1 LQSDQIKEIT
11 ARKLMIIMNKAFNY
25 TVLTLFTLVL
35 QSGFAQSVL
44 TPENAIS
51 TTLEQ
56 NFGIKLARQNNSIAT
71 NNASKIAVGYK
82 PTVNAAAGASGNIGG
97 SSQKFSS
104 GMENTVNN
112 AVSFSGNA
120 SITGSYT
127 LYDETRSNTLDQ
139 LKEILNLSN
148 LQLRQTIELNILQVI
163 ARYYDVARL
172 TSTVDVLNQTLTVS
186 NRRRERVAYQYEYGQ
201 GVRLDILNAEVDI
214 QRDSINLINT
224 LQLLANAKR
233 DLNVLMGV
241 AINNPFEVDTAVTY
255 QDVSL
260 ETLKSA
266 MSQQN
271 VDLLLL
277 DKNVDINR
285 YDLEIIEA
293 EKKPRLVANGAYSY
307 SQQKNPAGAFITSSN
322 SRGLNLGLNLS
333 WNLFD
338 GGLRNLRRQNTE
350 IALQSLELQKDQLLQ
365 ELERDLVNTWESY
378 QNALYVL
385 KAEETNLNTSRLNF
399 ERTEEQFNLGQ
410 STSVEFRQAQLNLL
424 NAATNY
430 TNAKYDAKVIEIS
443 LLQLAGNLLQ

>member
-1 LQSDQIKEIT
+1 
-11 ARKLMIIMNKAFNY
+11 MNKAFNCIF
-25 TVLTLFTLVL
+25 LILFTLAL
-35 QSGFAQSVL
+35 QSGATQSIL
-44 TPENAIS
+44 TPEDAIN
-51 TTLEQ
+51 TTLEN
-56 NFGIKLARQNNSIAT
+56 NFGIKLARQNISIAT

-82 PTVNAAAGASGNIGG
+82 PTLNASAGASSNIGG
-97 SSQKFSS
+97 SAQRFSS

-120 SITGSYT
+120 SIAGAYT
-127 LYDETRSNTLDQ
+127 LYDETRGTTLDQ
-139 LKEILNLSN
+139 LKELLNLSN
-148 LQLRQTIELNILQVI
+148 IQLRQTIELNVLQLI
-163 ARYYDVARL
+163 AIYYDVARL
-172 TSTVDVLNQTLTVS
+172 TSTVDVLKQTLAVS

-201 GVRLDILNAEVDI
+201 GVRLDILNAEVDV

-241 AINNPFEVDTAVTY
+241 VIDNPIEVDTTVTY
-255 QDVSL
+255 QDVTL
-260 ETLKSA
+260 EALKLS

-285 YDLEIIEA
+285 YDLQIIEA

-307 SQQKNPAGAFITSSN
+307 SQQKNPAGAFITSSS

-350 IALQSLELQKDQLLQ
+350 IALQSLQLQKDQLLQ
-365 ELERDLVNTWESY
+365 ELERDLINTWESY
-378 QNALYVL
+378 QNALFVL
-385 KAEETNLNTSRLNF
+385 QAEEINLNTSRLNF

-410 STSVEFRQAQLNLL
+410 STSIEFRQAQLNLL
-424 NAATNY
+424 NAATNF